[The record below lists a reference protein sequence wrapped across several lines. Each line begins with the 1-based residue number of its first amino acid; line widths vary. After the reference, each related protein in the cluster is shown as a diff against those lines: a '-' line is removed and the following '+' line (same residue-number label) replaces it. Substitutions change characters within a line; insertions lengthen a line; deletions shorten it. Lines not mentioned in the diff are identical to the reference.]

1 MCLRCEGK
9 GSVNDFDLAALF
21 DEEKSIN
28 AGASI
33 VPGYSMDGWYGR
45 IFRGSGFFDPDKP
58 IKKYNKRELHS
69 LLHKEPTEI
78 KVDGINVTYE
88 GLIPKIQKSML
99 SKDVEAMQPHIR
111 AFVERAV
118 VFTTSPECDGT
129 RQIGRASCR
138 ARVCQYV

>member
-1 MCLRCEGK
+1 MLSSYWSSDVC
-9 GSVNDFDLAALF
+9 SSDL
-21 DEEKSIN
+21 I
-28 AGASI
+28 I

-99 SKDVEAMQPHIR
+99 SKDVEAMQP
-111 AFVERAV
+111 
-118 VFTTSPECDGT
+118 D
-129 RQIGRASCR
+129 RQSI
-138 ARVCQYV
+138 V